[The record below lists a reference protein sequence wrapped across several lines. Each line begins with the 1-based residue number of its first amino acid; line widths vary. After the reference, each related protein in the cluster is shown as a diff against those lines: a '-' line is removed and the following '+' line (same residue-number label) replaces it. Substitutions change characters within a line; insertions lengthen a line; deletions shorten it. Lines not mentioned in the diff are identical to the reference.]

1 MQSEHIGMPPQ
12 QAHLITHLDYTA
24 QKVHHMM
31 QMGINELMTHEW
43 IVYD

>member
-1 MQSEHIGMPPQ
+1 MIGVKADQ